1 MKTILV
7 VLNKTK
13 RQDKIMKLANENN
26 YFREMNAKNTMI
38 KHRIA
43 IINKSNHVKRNKDAH
58 RKDIIFGKETNFREN
73 NCD

>member
-26 YFREMNAKNTMI
+26 YFREKKHKNSYEI
-38 KHRIA
+38 LD
-43 IINKSNHVKRNKDAH
+43 NYYY
-58 RKDIIFGKETNFREN
+58 
-73 NCD
+73 